1 MQTEKY
7 RYVAALVALLLAA
20 GIILYLGLYF
30 FPSESHKSPDQ
41 LTVLCG
47 GSFRDPAEKLA
58 MAFEDETGTSVEIAF
73 GGCEDHLPHVRAHDV
88 GDIYIAHTPYMEYT
102 EDAGASLSW
111 VRVGY
116 ISPVLVVKKGNSPGM
131 EKIEDLA
138 APGLKVAL
146 PNPEYSTCGKMLKD
160 LLEKKGIWE
169 DVEKNTGNAFFRT
182 HAQVA
187 TAIDVGGRD
196 TGVIWN
202 GVAHNWLGKFEI
214 VPTPYEYDQ
223 VIEVGV
229 IGLGYSEHPELVEE
243 FLKFTEENGAAIF
256 EEFGYTKSTSNSG
269 GEEGKSLFLYS
280 GAGLRPP
287 VSEAAEIFSREHG
300 VDVDCNYAGSGVIL
314 NQVQLTKKGDLFI
327 PGDVSYI
334 ERAES
339 DGLIASR
346 HEVCYNIPVI
356 LVKKGNPGG
365 IEGIE
370 DLVKPGIKLGLG
382 NPEAIPV
389 GRNTVKIFEEN
400 DIKMED
406 VNKNLVFSS
415 MTVNELG
422 IQIKAGMVDAT
433 IVWVGIAH
441 QFADS
446 ADIVE
451 IPADKNVV
459 STVAIATLTCSE
471 DKELAQ
477 DFVDFI
483 TSERGQQ
490 IFRKYHYSTEAPE

>member
-1 MQTEKY
+1 MQTEKH
-7 RYVAALVALLLAA
+7 RYVAVSLIVAAILVS
-20 GIILYLGLYF
+20 GLHL
-30 FPSESHKSPDQ
+30 FPSESQKSPDQ

-47 GSFRDPAEKLA
+47 GSFRDPAEELA
-58 MAFEDETGTSVEIAF
+58 IAFEDETGVRVEIAF

-102 EDAGASLSW
+102 EDAGASLRW

-116 ISPVLVVKKGNSPGM
+116 ISPVLVVKKGNQHGM

-138 APGLKVAL
+138 TPGLKVAL

-160 LLEKKGIWE
+160 LLEKNGIWE
-169 DVEKNTGNAFFRT
+169 DVEKNAGNAFFRT

-229 IGLGYSEHPELVEE
+229 IGLCYSEHPELVEE
-243 FLKFTEENGAAIF
+243 FLKFTEKNGAAIF
-256 EEFGYTKSTSNSG
+256 KEFGYTKSVSDSSG
-269 GEEGKSLFLYS
+269 EDGKSLFIYS

-287 VSEAAEIFSREHG
+287 VSEAAETFSREHG
-300 VDVDCNYAGSGVIL
+300 VDVDCNYAGSGVVL
-314 NQVQLTKKGDLFI
+314 NQIQLTNKGDLFI
-327 PGDVSYI
+327 PGDVFYV

-339 DGLIASR
+339 DGLVVSKDD
-346 HEVCYNIPVI
+346 VCYQVPVI
-356 LVKKGNPGG
+356 LVKKGNPRG
-365 IEGIE
+365 IEGID
-370 DLVKPGIKLGLG
+370 DLVKPGIRLGLG

-400 DIKMED
+400 GIKMEN
-406 VNKNLVFSS
+406 VNKNLVFSA

-422 IQIKAGMVDAT
+422 IQIKVGKIDAA
-433 IVWVGIAH
+433 IVWDGTAH
-441 QFADS
+441 QFTDS
-446 ADIVE
+446 ADIVK
-451 IPADKNVV
+451 IPGATNVV

-471 DKELAQ
+471 DTELAQ
-477 DFVDFI
+477 EFVDFI
-483 TSERGQQ
+483 TSEGGQQ
-490 IFRKYHYSTEAPE
+490 IFRKYHYSTEAP

>member
-1 MQTEKY
+1 
-7 RYVAALVALLLAA
+7 
-20 GIILYLGLYF
+20 
-30 FPSESHKSPDQ
+30 
-41 LTVLCG
+41 
-47 GSFRDPAEKLA
+47 
-58 MAFEDETGTSVEIAF
+58 MAFEEGTGVRVEIAF

-88 GDIYIAHTPYMEYT
+88 GDIYIAHTPYMRYT
-102 EDAGASLSW
+102 ENANASVGW
-111 VRVGY
+111 VHVGY
-116 ISPVLVVKKGNSPGM
+116 ISPVLVVKKGNSPGI
-131 EKIEDLA
+131 KRIEDLA
-138 APGLKVAL
+138 IPGLKVAL
-146 PNPEYSTCGKMLKD
+146 PNPEYSTCGEMLKD

-214 VPTPYEYDQ
+214 VHTPYEYDQ

-243 FLKFTEENGAAIF
+243 FLKFTEKNGEAIF
-256 EEFGYTKSTSNSG
+256 KKFGYTKSASNSS
-269 GEEGKSLFLYS
+269 GEEKKSLFIHS

-287 VSEAAEIFSREHG
+287 VSEVAETFSLEYG
-300 VDVDCNYAGSGVIL
+300 VDVDCNYAGSGGIL
-314 NQVQLTKKGDLFI
+314 NQIQLTKKGDLFI

-334 ERAES
+334 DLAEAG
-339 DGLIASR
+339 GLVISR

-356 LVKKGNPGG
+356 LVKKGNPKG
-365 IEGIE
+365 IKGIE

-389 GRNTVKIFEEN
+389 GRNAVKIFEEN
-400 DIKMED
+400 GIKIED
-406 VNKNLVFSS
+406 VNKNIVFSAL
-415 MTVNELG
+415 TVNELG
-422 IQIKAGMVDAT
+422 IQIKVGKIDAA
-433 IVWVGIAH
+433 IVWDGTAH

-451 IPADKNVV
+451 IPGDNNVV
-459 STVAIATLTCSE
+459 STVAIALLACSE
-471 DKELAQ
+471 DYELAQ
-477 DFVDFI
+477 EFVDFI

>member
-1 MQTEKY
+1 MQTKKY
-7 RYVAALVALLLAA
+7 RYVAVSLVVAA
-20 GIILYLGLYF
+20 ILVSGLHF
-30 FPSESHKSPDQ
+30 FPSESQKSPDQ

-47 GSFRDPAEKLA
+47 GSFRDPAEELA
-58 MAFEDETGTSVEIAF
+58 MAFEDETGVRVEIAF

-88 GDIYIAHTPYMEYT
+88 GDIYIAHTPYMKYT
-102 EDAGASLSW
+102 EDANASLGW
-111 VRVGY
+111 VHVGY
-116 ISPVLVVKKGNSPGM
+116 ISPVLVVKKGNQHGI
-131 EKIEDLA
+131 EKVEDLA
-138 APGLKVAL
+138 TPGLKVAL
-146 PNPEYSTCGKMLKD
+146 PNPEYSTCGEMLKD

-202 GVAHNWLGKFEI
+202 GVAHNWLEKFKI
-214 VPTPYEYDQ
+214 VSVPYEYDQ

-243 FLKFTEENGAAIF
+243 FLKFTEKNGEAIF
-256 EEFGYTKSTSNSG
+256 KKFGYTKSVSTTDNNG
-269 GEEGKSLFLYS
+269 VDEGKSLFLYC

-287 VSEAAEIFSREHG
+287 VSGAAEIFSREHG

-314 NQVQLTKKGDLFI
+314 NQIQLTEKGDLFI

-334 ERAES
+334 DRAES
-339 DGLIASR
+339 DGLVVSKDN
-346 HEVCYNIPVI
+346 VCYNIPVI
-356 LVKKGNPGG
+356 LVKKGNPKG

-370 DLVKPGIKLGLG
+370 DLIKPGIKLGLG

-389 GRNTVKIFEEN
+389 GRNTVKIFEKNGIE
-400 DIKMED
+400 MEE
-406 VNKNLVFSS
+406 VNKNLVFSA

-422 IQIKAGMVDAT
+422 IQIKVGKVDAA
-433 IVWVGIAH
+433 IVWAGIAH

-451 IPADKNVV
+451 IPNDKNVV
-459 STVAIATLTCSE
+459 STVAIASLTCSE
-471 DKELAQ
+471 DEELAQ
-477 DFVDFI
+477 EFVDFI

>member
-1 MQTEKY
+1 M
-7 RYVAALVALLLAA
+7 LVS
-20 GIILYLGLYF
+20 GLHF
-30 FPSESHKSPDQ
+30 FPSESQKSTDQ

-47 GSFRDPAEKLA
+47 GSFRDPAEELA
-58 MAFEDETGTSVEIAF
+58 MAFEDETGVRVEIAF

-88 GDIYIAHTPYMEYT
+88 GDIYIAHTPYMKYT
-102 EDAGASLSW
+102 EDAGASLRW
-111 VRVGY
+111 VRMGY
-116 ISPVLVVKKGNSPGM
+116 ISPVLVVKKGNQQGI

-138 APGLKVAL
+138 TPGLKVAL

-202 GVAHNWLGKFEI
+202 GVAHNWLEKFEI
-214 VPTPYEYDQ
+214 VPVPYEYDL

-243 FLKFTEENGAAIF
+243 FLKFTEKNGGAIF
-256 EEFGYTKSTSNSG
+256 KKFGYTKSVSTTDNN
-269 GEEGKSLFLYS
+269 EVDVGKSLFLYC
-280 GAGLRPP
+280 GAGLRTP
-287 VSEAAEIFSREHG
+287 VSEAAETFSLEHG
-300 VDVDCNYAGSGVIL
+300 VDVDCNYAGSGVVL
-314 NQVQLTKKGDLFI
+314 NQIQLTKKGDLFM
-327 PGDVSYI
+327 PGDVFYI
-334 ERAES
+334 ECAES
-339 DGLIASR
+339 DGLVVSTDD
-346 HEVCYNIPVI
+346 VCYQVPVI
-356 LVKKGNPGG
+356 LVKKGNPRG

-370 DLVKPGIKLGLG
+370 DLVKPGIRLGLG

-400 DIKMED
+400 GIKMED
-406 VNKNLVFSS
+406 VNKNLVFSAL
-415 MTVNELG
+415 TVNELG
-422 IQIKAGMVDAT
+422 IQIKVGKIDAA
-433 IVWVGIAH
+433 IVWDGTSR

-451 IPADKNVV
+451 IPGDKNVV
-459 STVAIATLTCSE
+459 STVSIALLACSE
-471 DKELAQ
+471 DYELAQ
-477 DFVDFI
+477 GFVDFI
-483 TSERGQQ
+483 TSEGGQQ